1 MGRLILVLSFTAGLA
16 ITESPRCDTS
26 SQHKASGVVYIV
38 FCVDTETD
46 GFNYG
51 RFSQSLNL
59 NSFKKGNIVD
69 QALSQTWRDSLTD
82 SFDGS
87 LKISWFL
94 MTIEG
99 YRPTS
104 HGINAVAGEF
114 LRMFSDRIPKLGD
127 EIGWHYHHSD
137 WYHDSLSR
145 KTGWNM
151 IRTFSGRIYNRLS
164 DRELAMSHLASFVY
178 HNRLYPASFRAG
190 WLWENND
197 FSNWLDSVI
206 PFDYSNNWDAV
217 DEQLFMYHPSTHDL
231 FTPGDLSRSVVRA
244 IDAVDSAYV
253 RSMFELA
260 AAGRPVIL
268 AYYTH
273 NYGSTLPRNNAI
285 KQKANRFHTLF
296 CRYSDSLG
304 VPFQYSTASE
314 AVNRTRGIEM
324 PSEYY
329 LSVRYDSSSGTLYAA
344 CDSLTFGVLLVCIR
358 IGGEIVGSL
367 MEHDTD
373 ANVWRLRLDT
383 ARVDSFLVAGVSKTG
398 ETFVCGPC
406 TPSNATAQNRKR

>member
-1 MGRLILVLSFTAGLA
+1 
-16 ITESPRCDTS
+16 
-26 SQHKASGVVYIV
+26 V
-38 FCVDTETD
+38 FCIDTETD

-51 RFSQSLNL
+51 RFSQNLNL
-59 NSFKKGNIVD
+59 NSFKRGNIVD

-82 SFDGS
+82 SFDGP

-94 MTIEG
+94 MTFEG
-99 YRPTS
+99 YRPTR

-114 LRMFSDRIPKLGD
+114 LRWFSDIIPQLGD
-127 EIGWHYHHSD
+127 EIGWHYHHAD

-151 IRTFSGRIYNRLS
+151 INTFSGRTYNRLT
-164 DRELAMSHLASFVY
+164 DRELAMNHLASFVY
-178 HNRLYPASFRAG
+178 LNRLYPASFRAG

-197 FSNWLDSVI
+197 FSNWLDSII
-206 PFDYSNNWDAV
+206 PFDYSHNWDNV
-217 DEQLFMYHPSTHDL
+217 DAELFMYHPSTHDL
-231 FTPGDLSRSVVRA
+231 FTPGDLSRSVIRA
-244 IDAVDSAYV
+244 VDAVDSAYI

-285 KQKANRFHTLF
+285 KRTARRFHELF
-296 CRYSDSLG
+296 WRYSDSLG

-329 LSVRYDSSSGTLYAA
+329 LSVRYDSSSRTLYAA
-344 CDSLTFGVLLVCIR
+344 CDSSTFGVPLVCVR

-383 ARVDSFLVAGVSKTG
+383 ARVDSFLVASVSKTG
-398 ETFVCGPC
+398 ETFVWGPC
-406 TPSNATAQNRKR
+406 TPSDTTAQNRKR

>member
-1 MGRLILVLSFTAGLA
+1 M
-16 ITESPRCDTS
+16 
-26 SQHKASGVVYIV
+26 HVVP
-38 FCVDTETD
+38 CVDTESD
-46 GFNYG
+46 GFSYG

-59 NSFKKGNIVD
+59 NSFKRGNIVD

-99 YRPTS
+99 YRPTR

-114 LRMFSDRIPKLGD
+114 LSMFSDRIPKLGD

-137 WYHDSLSR
+137 WFHDSLSH

-151 IRTFSGRIYNRLS
+151 ISTFSGRTYNRLT
-164 DRELAMSHLASFVY
+164 DRELAMSHLASLVY

-197 FSNWLDSVI
+197 FSNWLDSVL
-206 PFDYSNNWDAV
+206 PFDYSHNWDAV
-217 DEQLFMYHPSTHDL
+217 DAELFMYHPSTHDL
-231 FTPGDLSRSVVRA
+231 FTPGDLSRSMVRA
-244 IDAVDSAYV
+244 VDEVDSAYV

-285 KQKANRFHTLF
+285 KRTANRFHTLF

-314 AVNRTRGIEM
+314 AVNRVQGKQSGTGFI
-324 PSEYY
+324 
-329 LSVRYDSSSGTLYAA
+329 LSVEYNRDHQSVTVDYDSTM
-344 CDSLTFGVLLVCIR
+344 FGVPLVCIKVNDD
-358 IGGEIVGSL
+358 IVGTFMEWSPSL
-367 MEHDTD
+367 GKWTYSLDD
-373 ANVWRLRLDT
+373 AD
-383 ARVDSFLVAGVSKTG
+383 VDSFVVAGVSRHGQPSTW
-398 ETFVCGPC
+398 GPQ
-406 TPSNATAQNRKR
+406 AK